1 MTLDE
6 ILENAATLQ
15 QSGAME
21 AAERAYL
28 LAISH
33 FPDSAEARYRRGVL
47 HLLRNRS
54 ATAAV
59 LFRQALALA
68 PAPRFYLSLGAAL
81 EQDGRAQAAA
91 AAYRAAA
98 AGDPDLVEAKFGLGR
113 CQHLMGQIEA
123 AIATYQAVLAARPQA
138 SPVWFNLGMAL
149 HALRRPADAATA
161 FRAAITS
168 APDNAEAWVNLAFM
182 LELADQPEAALRAC
196 EDARAAGIALPALLV
211 NHASALRALGRFDEA
226 ITLCA
231 EVLRQAPG
239 EADAYATLTATLAEM
254 GQYERAIATA
264 DLALEY
270 HPRHAR
276 VASNKGIALLG
287 LGRVEAAI
295 AMLRQGVA
303 ATPDD
308 PDIVVNLA
316 LALLTGGNHMR
327 EGFALFEHRRRQ
339 VTAANRG
346 FSQPCWQGED
356 IAGRTI
362 LLHAEQ
368 GLGDTL
374 QFVRYVTLVAARGA
388 RIILEVQP
396 ELVRLCAA
404 MPEIASAGLTGGI
417 QVVATGAALPAFDL
431 HCPLLSL
438 PHVFGTDLATIP
450 AAIPYLAA
458 DPALVSHW
466 ASRLPAGPKLRAG
479 LVWAGHA
486 QSHRAYARRIDPRRS
501 LALAAL
507 APLGAV
513 PGVAS
518 GGASGVAFVSL
529 QKGPPAAELAAPP
542 FAISDPMPTVT
553 DFADTAA
560 LIAGLDLVITVD
572 TAVAHL
578 AGALGKPVWML
589 SRFDG
594 CWRWLRGR
602 SDSPWYPTLRLY
614 RQTSPGDWAPAIAA
628 IAADLARLASQGAE
642 AARAA

>member
-1 MTLDE
+1 MTLDQ

-15 QSGAME
+15 QSGAVE

-28 LAISH
+28 VAISH
-33 FPDSAEARYRRGVL
+33 FPDSAEARYRRGLL
-47 HLLRNRS
+47 HLSQNRS
-54 ATAAV
+54 ATAAI

-81 EQDGRAQAAA
+81 EQDGRPQAAA
-91 AAYRAAA
+91 AAYREAV
-98 AGDPDLVEAKFGLGR
+98 AGAPDLMEAKFGRGR

-123 AIATYQAVLAARPQA
+123 AVATYREVLAARPQA

-149 HALRRPADAATA
+149 HALRRPAEAASA
-161 FRAAITS
+161 FRAAVTS

-196 EDARAAGIALPALLV
+196 EEARAAGVALPALLV
-211 NHASALRALGRFDEA
+211 NHASALRALGRFEA
-226 ITLCA
+226 AIALCT
-231 EVLRQAPG
+231 EILRQTPG
-239 EADAYATLTATLAEM
+239 DADAYATLTATLAEM
-254 GQYERAIATA
+254 GQYDRAIATA

-270 HPRHAR
+270 HPGLAR
-276 VASNKGIALLG
+276 VESNKGIALLG
-287 LGRVEAAI
+287 LGRIEAAI
-295 AMLRQGVA
+295 AALRRGVA
-303 ATPDD
+303 ANPAD
-308 PDIVVNLA
+308 PDIAVNLG
-316 LALLTGGNHMR
+316 LALLASGTHMR

-339 VTAANRG
+339 VTAATRS
-346 FSQPCWQGED
+346 FSRPCWQGED
-356 IAGRTI
+356 ITGRTL

-368 GLGDTL
+368 GFGDTL
-374 QFVRYVTLVAARGA
+374 QFIRYVKLVAASGA

-404 MPEIASAGLTGGI
+404 LPGVA
-417 QVVATGAALPAFDL
+417 QVVATGAALPDFDL

-438 PHVFGTDLATIP
+438 PHVFGTDLASIP
-450 AAIPYLAA
+450 AAIPYLTV
-458 DPALVSHW
+458 DPALANLW
-466 ASRLPAGPKLRAG
+466 ASRLSTGPGVRVG

-513 PGVAS
+513 PGI
-518 GGASGVAFVSL
+518 AFVSL
-529 QKGPPAAELAAPP
+529 QKGAPAEELANPP
-542 FAISDPMPTVT
+542 FAIADPMAEVA

-560 LIAGLDLVITVD
+560 IIAGLDLVISVD

-594 CWRWLRGR
+594 CWRWLRER
-602 SDSPWYPTLRLY
+602 QDSPWYPTLRLY
-614 RQTSPGDWAPAIAA
+614 RQPSPGDWAPAIAA
-628 IAADLARLASQGAE
+628 LAADLTQLTTTAQS